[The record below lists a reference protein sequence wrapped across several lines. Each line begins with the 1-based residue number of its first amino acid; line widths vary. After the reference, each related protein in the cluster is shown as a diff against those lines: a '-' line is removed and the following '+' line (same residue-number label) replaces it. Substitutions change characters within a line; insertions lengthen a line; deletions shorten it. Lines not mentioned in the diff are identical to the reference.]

1 MEAFR
6 VNIVRFLALS
16 IALTLPSLSV
26 AQDKN
31 SGLPNFYRVNDTIYR
46 GGQPSDDGFTRLV
59 QLGIK
64 TVLDLRDGGERARA
78 EELKA
83 RAAGLRYFNLPM
95 SEFSKPNDTRVAEAL
110 SIITSAEN
118 HPIFVH
124 CRRGSDRTG
133 TIIAIYRIEY
143 DGWTSEEA
151 KDEAKRFGLGF
162 WQIRMRDYIGDYYRR
177 KATQNHAKQRND

>member
-1 MEAFR
+1 MQALR
-6 VNIVRFLALS
+6 ANTVRLLALA
-16 IALTLPSLSV
+16 ITLILPSLVV

-31 SGLPNFYRVNDTIYR
+31 SGLPNFYRVNDTLYR
-46 GGQPSDDGFTRLV
+46 GGQPSASGYTRLA

-64 TVLDLRDGGERARA
+64 TVLDLRDDGERARSA
-78 EELKA
+78 ELKA
-83 RAAGLRYFNLPM
+83 RTAGLRYYNLPM
-95 SEFSKPNDTRVAEAL
+95 SEFSKPTDRRVAEAL
-110 SIITSAEN
+110 SIINSEEN
-118 HPIFVH
+118 QPVFVH

-177 KATQNHAKQRND
+177 KASQNHTKQQE

>member
-1 MEAFR
+1 MEALR
-6 VNIVRFLALS
+6 TNTVRFFALSLAL
-16 IALTLPSLSV
+16 ALPSLSA

-31 SGLPNFYRVNDTIYR
+31 SGLPNFYRVNDTLYR
-46 GGQPSDDGFTRLV
+46 GGQPSDSGYTRLA

-64 TVLDLRDGGERARA
+64 TVLDLRDDDERARS

-83 RAAGLRYFNLPM
+83 RAAGLRYFNMPM
-95 SEFSKPNDTRVAEAL
+95 SEFSKPTDRRVAEAL
-110 SIITSAEN
+110 SIINSEEN
-118 HPIFVH
+118 QPVFVH

-151 KDEAKRFGLGF
+151 KEEAKRFGLGF
-162 WQIRMRDYIGDYYRR
+162 WQIRMRDYIGDYSRR
-177 KATQNHAKQRND
+177 KASQNRPNQRND